1 MRGNARMI
9 FLMLAF
15 VLASISFSKAQD
27 TIAKTVLSFEQA
39 LELTKQNS
47 HVIKQSQLLQQEK
60 EQNLKSSRGLYL
72 PTVGL
77 SASYMMMSD
86 DISLDLTPV
95 RDAITPLYS
104 TLSQYGRFSI
114 TGLSDDMATA
124 AVRSQLSQGL
134 TKVQSAN
141 WDQTIQ
147 EKNFGTVAAD
157 FKWPI
162 YVGGK
167 IRAANNVAK
176 LEKKEAEEITRQKEG
191 EITTELVERYF
202 GLSLAKQA
210 VKVRQDVFD
219 GMKKHVDDAEKFE
232 KHGFIANGDVLHA
245 QFYQAQAERELSKAK
260 RTVDIINQA
269 LVSTINLDDNAVV
282 EPISELFYLDTIE
295 AIDYY
300 KKLAI
305 EKNPLIL
312 QVGDK
317 KQMAEQN
324 YKVQIA
330 NFLPQIAVTGMYDIA
345 NKDLSPYM
353 PDWMVGVGLKWSIFD
368 GTHYNKA
375 RAALLKTKQ
384 VEEFQQKAGSDVE
397 TMIDKLY
404 NELNMYHEQL
414 VELESAKSFAEELLR
429 TRQKAFVEEMSN
441 ATEVVDASLALAQVR
456 IERLQAMYGY
466 DLTLARLLQ
475 YSGIP
480 EEYNNYRQ
488 KFGVKTESYKSEK
501 IN

>member
-1 MRGNARMI
+1 MRVNLQMM
-9 FLMLAF
+9 FYTLFF
-15 VLASISFSKAQD
+15 VLVSISYPKAQD
-27 TIAKTVLSFEQA
+27 TISKTALSFEQA
-39 LELTKQNS
+39 LELTRQNS
-47 HVIKQSQLLQQEK
+47 HVIKQTQLLQQEK
-60 EQNLKSSRGLYL
+60 EQNLKSARGLYL

-86 DISLDLTPV
+86 DVTLDLTPV

-104 TLSQYGRFSI
+104 TLSQYGKFSI
-114 TGLSDDMATA
+114 TGLSDDVATA
-124 AVRSQLSQGL
+124 AVRSQLGQGL
-134 TKVQSAN
+134 TKIQSAN

-147 EKNFGTVAAD
+147 EKNFGTVNAD
-157 FKWPI
+157 FKWPL

-167 IRAANNVAK
+167 IRAANKVAK
-176 LEKKEAEEITRQKEG
+176 LEKTEAEEITRQKEG
-191 EITTELVERYF
+191 ELTSELVERYF

-210 VKVRQDVFD
+210 VRVRQDVYD
-219 GMKKHVDDAEKFE
+219 GMKKHVDDAEKME

-260 RTVDIINQA
+260 RTVGILNQA
-269 LVSTINLDDNAVV
+269 LVSTINLDDNVVV

-295 AIDYY
+295 SIDYY
-300 KKLAI
+300 KKLAS
-305 EKNPLIL
+305 EKNPLLL

-345 NKDLSPYM
+345 NKDLSPYV

-368 GTHYNKA
+368 GTHYSKA
-375 RAALLKTKQ
+375 KAAMLKTKQ
-384 VEEFQQKAGSDVE
+384 VEEIQQKAGSDVE

-429 TRQKAFVEEMSN
+429 TRQKAFVEEMTN

-488 KFGVKTESYKSEK
+488 KLGVKTESYKSEK